1 MHQLDCAGLH
11 EYSGGF
17 GRFSDTRSHC
27 LTEKGSVA
35 AFTEGKLG
43 LFMTNSCSALFLEK
57 HPFWIPLKEPRR
69 VLSTELHLSS
79 VSACSCTRKVHLVMT
94 VTHTNTKTR
103 TKTNSTYLQYPCVRV
118 RENST

>member
-79 VSACSCTRKVHLVMT
+79 VSVCSCTRKVHLKTLSKLLTLVM
-94 VTHTNTKTR
+94 VSFVSAAERINV
-103 TKTNSTYLQYPCVRV
+103 QYAIYFLKR
-118 RENST
+118 